1 MTRAAFLITAA
12 ALATGFWLGTGMV
25 TMLDGYLRA
34 AGL

>member
-12 ALATGFWLGTGMV
+12 VLAAAFWLGTGMV
-25 TMLDGYLRA
+25 TMLDGYLQA